1 MDQLPS
7 QIGVQFVLVL
17 IFALMAGTEAALGA
31 VDKTELEQEKEKRGM
46 IARIV
51 GRWWNHYHI
60 TLHALRLGQV
70 ASLSLGALL
79 LSFYVGPQLSQGM
92 MDGGMLPGIAHFL
105 SLLILLCILVLAYGW
120 IGWLLVRRWA
130 MHKEW
135 RFLRLTAV
143 ITNLLQWIFR
153 PFSFVLSA
161 AADGIL
167 KLCGIQDVEKAEDVT
182 EDEIR
187 AMVDLGSE
195 NGSIDQQERTVIN
208 NVLELENKTAEDA
221 MTHRTDMQVLWMDD
235 SIEEWLE
242 QIEQASHTRLPV
254 CGKDVDDVVGTLF
267 VKDFYIALRRGMRKV
282 EEIRP
287 YLREPYYVPESVK
300 IDTLLRDMQKSQHHF
315 AIVIDEY
322 GGVSGILTIHDLLEK
337 LVGEIGDGWSENEKV
352 EPNIIHVDKETW
364 RIQGT
369 TPLEDVEKAL
379 EIELPDEDYDTLG
392 GMIFDALGGI
402 PDDGANLGPYTVA
415 GLQIYIETIQAH
427 RIEWARVRRF
437 NPTVKEAETKGQEDS

>member
-7 QIGVQFVLVL
+7 QIGVQLLLLL
-17 IFALMAGTEAALGA
+17 IFALMAGAEAALGA
-31 VDKTELEQEKEKRGM
+31 VDKTELEQEKEKGKM
-46 IARIV
+46 TARIV
-51 GRWWNHYHI
+51 ERWWKHYHR

-70 ASLSLGALL
+70 ISLSLGALL
-79 LSFYVGPQLSQGM
+79 LAFYEGPFLSQWMIERNMPAGA
-92 MDGGMLPGIAHFL
+92 AHFL
-105 SLLILLCILVLAYGW
+105 SILMLLALLVLEFGW
-120 IGWLLVRRWA
+120 LGWLLARRWA
-130 MHKEW
+130 MHNEW

-143 ITNLLQWIFR
+143 VVNVLHWICL
-153 PFSFVLSA
+153 PFSFLLSA

-167 KLCGIQDVEKAEDVT
+167 HLCGIREVEKAEDVT

-195 NGSIDQQERTVIN
+195 NGSIDPQERAVIT
-208 NVLELENKTAEDA
+208 NVLELENKTAEEA

-267 VKDFYIALRRGMRKV
+267 VKDFYIALRRGARSV

-287 YLREPYYVPESVK
+287 YLKEPYYVPESVK
-300 IDTLLRDMQKSQHHF
+300 IDTLLRDMQISRHHF

-337 LVGEIGDGWSENEKV
+337 LVGEIGDGWSENEKP
-352 EPNIIHVDKETW
+352 EPNIIPLDEQTW

-369 TPLEDVEKAL
+369 TPLEDVEKIL
-379 EIELPDEDYDTLG
+379 EMELPDEDYDTLG
-392 GMIFDALGGI
+392 GMIFDSLGGI
-402 PDDGANLGPYTVA
+402 PDDGKDLGPYTVS
-415 GLQIYIETIQAH
+415 GLEVYIERIQSH
-427 RIEWARVRRF
+427 RIEWAKVRKP
-437 NPTVKEAETKGQEDS
+437 NPPAKETDETGQEAS

>member
-46 IARIV
+46 VARIV
-51 GRWWNHYHI
+51 GRWWNHYQE

-70 ASLSLGALL
+70 ASLSLGALM
-79 LSFYVGPQLSQGM
+79 LSFYVGPQMSQGM
-92 MDGGMLPGIAHFL
+92 IDSRMLPGAAHFL
-105 SLLILLCILVLAYGW
+105 SLFILLCILVLAYGW

-143 ITNLLQWIFR
+143 VTNLLQWIFR
-153 PFSFVLSA
+153 PFSFLFSM

-167 KLCGIQDVEKAEDVT
+167 RLCGIRDVEKAEDIT

-187 AMVDLGSE
+187 AMVDRGSE

-208 NVLELENKTAEDA
+208 NVLELENKTAEEA

-235 SIEEWLE
+235 SLEEWLE

-267 VKDFYIALRRGMRKV
+267 VKDFYIALRRGIRKV

-300 IDTLLRDMQKSQHHF
+300 IDALLRDMQKSHQHF

-322 GGVSGILTIHDLLEK
+322 GGVSGVLTIHDLLEK
-337 LVGEIGDGWSENEKV
+337 LVGEITDGWNENEKT
-352 EPNIIHVDKETW
+352 EPNIIPVDTKTW

-369 TPLEDVEKAL
+369 TPLEDVEKVL
-379 EIELPDEDYDTLG
+379 GIELPDEDYDTLG

-402 PDDGANLGPYTVA
+402 PDDGENLGPYTVV
-415 GLQIYIETIQAH
+415 GLQVYIETIQAH
-427 RIEWARVRRF
+427 RIEWARVRKID
-437 NPTVKEAETKGQEDS
+437 PPVKELADKGQEAS

>member
-1 MDQLPS
+1 M
-7 QIGVQFVLVL
+7 LVL

-46 IARIV
+46 VARIV
-51 GRWWNHYHI
+51 GRWWNHYQE

-70 ASLSLGALL
+70 ASLSLGALM
-79 LSFYVGPQLSQGM
+79 LSFYVGPQMSQGM
-92 MDGGMLPGIAHFL
+92 IDSRMLPGAAHFL
-105 SLLILLCILVLAYGW
+105 SLFILLCILVLAYGW

-143 ITNLLQWIFR
+143 VTNLLQWIFR
-153 PFSFVLSA
+153 PFSFLFSM

-167 KLCGIQDVEKAEDVT
+167 RLCGIRDVEKAEDIT

-187 AMVDLGSE
+187 AMVDRGSE

-208 NVLELENKTAEDA
+208 NVLELENKTAEEA

-235 SIEEWLE
+235 SLEEWLE

-267 VKDFYIALRRGMRKV
+267 VKDFYIALRRGIRKV

-300 IDTLLRDMQKSQHHF
+300 IDALLRDMQKSHQHF

-322 GGVSGILTIHDLLEK
+322 GGVSGVLTIHDLLEK
-337 LVGEIGDGWSENEKV
+337 LVGEITDGWNENEKT
-352 EPNIIHVDKETW
+352 EPNIIPVDTKTW

-369 TPLEDVEKAL
+369 TPLEDVEKVL
-379 EIELPDEDYDTLG
+379 GIELPDEDYDTLG
-392 GMIFDALGGI
+392 GMIFGALGGI
-402 PDDGANLGPYTVA
+402 PDDGENLGPYTVV
-415 GLQIYIETIQAH
+415 GLQVYIETIQAH
-427 RIEWARVRRF
+427 RIEWARVRKID
-437 NPTVKEAETKGQEDS
+437 PPVKELADKGQEAS